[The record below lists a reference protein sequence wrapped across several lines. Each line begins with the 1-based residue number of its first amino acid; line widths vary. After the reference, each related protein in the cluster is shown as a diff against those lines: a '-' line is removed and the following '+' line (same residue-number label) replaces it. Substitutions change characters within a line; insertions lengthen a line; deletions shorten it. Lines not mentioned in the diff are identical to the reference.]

1 MGFQILKGT
10 FHIVGYSP
18 DGDSIRFQAD
28 DPKKWLKLEGR
39 GVKMN
44 RKGHAQLRIEAIDT
58 LETHF
63 MTHHQPAPLADLATE
78 NLFSLLGITEV
89 EWNSSRSQVL
99 SANDAVPGYIL
110 SRGTDKYGRPIAF
123 LFKDIEELRGKETI
137 FLNEELSQKS
147 ANYAMLYD
155 GFAYPT
161 FYDGF
166 FYDLRAEFAAATKLA
181 RATRRGIWEVDKTR
195 DFITIDSLGDI
206 TDKHV
211 LLPKLFRRLADF
223 IVKNGGFNGDQ
234 FLEHLQSK
242 REKVLV
248 LNILHFTHLDNLI
261 HVNRAGEIRFTQDP
275 ENLVFIP

>member
-1 MGFQILKGT
+1 MGFHVLKGT
-10 FHIVGYSP
+10 FHVVGYSP
-18 DGDSIRFQAD
+18 DGDSIRFKAD
-28 DPKKWLKLEGR
+28 EPEQWLKLEGR
-39 GVKMN
+39 SVKPN

-78 NLFSLLGITEV
+78 NLFSLLGITDV
-89 EWNSSRSQVL
+89 EWSKNRSQVT
-99 SANDAVPGYIL
+99 SAKDGVAGYVL
-110 SRGTDKYGRPIAF
+110 SRGTDKYGRPITF
-123 LFKDIEELRGKETI
+123 LFTDIEELAGKSSV
-137 FLNEELSQKS
+137 FLDEELAQKS
-147 ANYAMLYD
+147 VNYKMIYD

-166 FYDLRAEFAAATKLA
+166 FYDLRAEFASATKLA

-195 DFITIDSLGDI
+195 DFIKVDTLSDI
-206 TDKHV
+206 TDTHV
-211 LLPKLFRRLADF
+211 LLPKLFRRMADY
-223 IVKNGGFNGDQ
+223 IVKNGRFDGDDFIDQ
-234 FLEHLQSK
+234 LKAK
-242 REKVLV
+242 REKVMI